1 MSKKKKK
8 NTNKIKKK
16 KKKFRNLYHL
26 LFLKKI
32 INAKNVI
39 IGLGGWW
46 NTLKWELINLKF
58 YKEIVHSAKIRPSGI
73 SVGDGSL
80 DIW

>member
-8 NTNKIKKK
+8 NTNKIKKKKK

-39 IGLGGWW
+39 IGLGGW
-46 NTLKWELINLKF
+46 
-58 YKEIVHSAKIRPSGI
+58 
-73 SVGDGSL
+73 
-80 DIW
+80 